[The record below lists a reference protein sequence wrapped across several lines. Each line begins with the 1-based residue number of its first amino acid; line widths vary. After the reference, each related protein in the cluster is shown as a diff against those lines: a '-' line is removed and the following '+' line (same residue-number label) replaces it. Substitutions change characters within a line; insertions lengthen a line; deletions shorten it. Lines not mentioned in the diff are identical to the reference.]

1 MARTIF
7 WVFMGCAITSNA
19 FGEDP
24 IQQRLDALYT
34 EYEATIANPTVKK
47 YVELDGKLRTFLA
60 EELPKYSENAEGYS
74 KYDGHTLVVGIET
87 RKTFSNNSTHELGFE
102 ISRYVPVL
110 LYSGKFLV
118 QAHELNSYSKY
129 RDYTLF
135 SQIMSTNG
143 LEMPDIKVAYQYA
156 KAFPNGPFIAN
167 VYLIIA
173 SFHKDLFMIVRG
185 LRQGEDVPH
194 LYCYKPYVER
204 RPYEEQMA
212 QNKRIA
218 LRYYTKY
225 KEALASGAKRS
236 RWFGDSI
243 LFSDSIID
251 KLKAGTVTAWSFC
264 AD

>member
-1 MARTIF
+1 MRIIF
-7 WVFMGCAITSNA
+7 WIFMGCAISSHA

-24 IQQRLDALYT
+24 IQQRLDQLYA

-47 YVELDGKLRTFLA
+47 YVELDGKLRAFLS
-60 EELPKYSENAEGYS
+60 EELPKYSEDSEGYS

-87 RKTFSNNSTHELGFE
+87 RKKFSNNSARELGLE
-102 ISRYVPVL
+102 ISRYVPIL
-110 LYSGKFLV
+110 LYSGKILV
-118 QAHELNSYSKY
+118 QAHELNPYSKY
-129 RDYTLF
+129 REYTLF

-156 KAFPNGPFIAN
+156 RAFPNGPFIAN

-185 LRQGEDVPH
+185 LSQGENVFG

-204 RPYEEQMA
+204 RPYKEQMA

-225 KEALASGAKRS
+225 KEALASGAKRAL
-236 RWFGDSI
+236 WFADSI
-243 LFSDSIID
+243 LFSDRIID
-251 KLKAGTVTAWSFC
+251 KLNAGTVEAWSFC

>member
-1 MARTIF
+1 MRTIF

-47 YVELDGKLRTFLA
+47 YVELDGRLRAFLS

-110 LYSGKFLV
+110 LYSGKFIV
-118 QAHELNSYSKY
+118 QAHEIDSHSKY
-129 RDYTLF
+129 REYTLF

-156 KAFPNGPFIAN
+156 KEFPSGPFIAD
-167 VYLIIA
+167 VYRIIA
-173 SFHKDLFMIVRG
+173 SFHKDLFMVVRG
-185 LRQGEDVPH
+185 LSQGENMSYKYD
-194 LYCYKPYVER
+194 CYKPYVER
-204 RPYEEQMA
+204 RPYKEQMG

-225 KEALASGAKRS
+225 KEALGPEAKLPS
-236 RWFGDSI
+236 WFNLI
-243 LFSDSIID
+243 LDG
-251 KLKAGTVTAWSFC
+251 LKTETITAWSFC